1 MFKRIF
7 GKPDEDDDAGMSM
20 GRFVESQTRDGA
32 GPDADPEQFMLPSKK
47 PPPNI
52 QDLVLPETLAQEA
65 THPKPVDLRH
75 VMAPPASTEKVGT
88 GELTDAQIDAIA
100 QLVADKLAA
109 GVVGEKLRQTVA
121 RIVSETSERL
131 VREEI
136 ARIRFEAE
144 RE

>member
-1 MFKRIF
+1 
-7 GKPDEDDDAGMSM
+7 
-20 GRFVESQTRDGA
+20 
-32 GPDADPEQFMLPSKK
+32 
-47 PPPNI
+47 
-52 QDLVLPETLAQEA
+52 
-65 THPKPVDLRH
+65 
-75 VMAPPASTEKVGT
+75 MAPPASTEKLGT

-100 QLVADKLAA
+100 QVVADKLAA

>member
-1 MFKRIF
+1 VFKRIF
-7 GKPDEDDDAGMSM
+7 GKPDEDDAGVSL

-32 GPDADPEQFMLPSKK
+32 GPDADAEHFVLPSKK
-47 PPPNI
+47 PPPDI
-52 QDLVLPETLAQEA
+52 RDLVLPETLAQEA
-65 THPKPVDLRH
+65 AHPKAVDLRN
-75 VMAPPASTEKVGT
+75 VMAPPGSTAPIGT
-88 GELTDAQIDAIA
+88 GELTDAQINAIA
-100 QLVADKLAA
+100 QRVADKLAA
-109 GVVGEKLRQTVA
+109 GVVGEKLRETVA